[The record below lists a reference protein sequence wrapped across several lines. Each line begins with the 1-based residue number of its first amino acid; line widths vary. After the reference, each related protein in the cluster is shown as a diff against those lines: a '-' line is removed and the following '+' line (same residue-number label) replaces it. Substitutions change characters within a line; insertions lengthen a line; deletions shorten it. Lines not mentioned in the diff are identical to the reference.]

1 MNHTIYLALG
11 TNVGDR
17 LQNLEIARQML
28 QTRLRLT
35 RQSPIYETAPW
46 GYLDQEN
53 FLNQVIEA
61 QTKDSPVDL
70 FNFVKS
76 IENEMGRVKIIKD
89 GPRLIDIDILF
100 YDDLIY
106 NSDILE
112 IPHPRMRGRSFVLV
126 PLANLIPD
134 RIHPLH
140 QISVSKLAAE
150 TDPTTLWP
158 YKPQR

>member
-17 LQNLEIARQML
+17 LHNLEVARQML
-28 QTRLRLT
+28 QIRVRLT

-46 GYLDQEN
+46 GYLDQDN

-61 QTKDSPVDL
+61 LTNDPPVDL

-76 IENEMGRVKIIKD
+76 IENEMGRVKIIQD

-126 PLANLIPD
+126 PLADLIPD

-140 QISVSKLAAE
+140 QIPISKLAAE
-150 TDPTTLWP
+150 TDPTTLWL